1 MNKHKIYFYGALA
14 KEGQLPHGGGQV
26 GNAKTLKL
34 YKRLG
39 IDLVVIPKY
48 FSPENK
54 WLLPFVVLANYL
66 DFFKELL
73 WGNRSGN
80 LVHVSG
86 FYGAV
91 MWHEWLLVLT
101 SKILGYQTI
110 YEMRGGGA
118 QSYYTDMGAPY
129 RWAFKSTLRLADH
142 VFTQGEENVPLIK
155 KCCNTPIYYHP
166 NYVEVEYLKYGHN
179 KSIGDVINLVY
190 FGRLF
195 EQKRI
200 DLVVLT
206 LKEMVDLDMKATLE
220 LIGAFESVEYENGI
234 RKLIAAWG
242 LSDIVTIVP
251 KCSHKELAMRLAV
264 KHFFLFPSETPR
276 EGQSNALTEAMAFG
290 VVPISADAGFSRS
303 LIGDD
308 ELVFQVYTPI
318 KAASKVLDIFESD
331 SWLRYSEQMSQR
343 VRHLFSEDNQLRRLK
358 GYLDHIWDD

>member
-26 GNAKTLKL
+26 GNAKTIKL

-54 WLLPFVVLANYL
+54 WLLPFVVLANCF

-91 MWHEWLLVLT
+91 IWHEWLLVLT
-101 SKILGYQTI
+101 SKMLGYQTI

-118 QSYYTDMGAPY
+118 QGYYSDMGGAY
-129 RWAFKSTLRLADH
+129 RWAFKSTLRLANH
-142 VFTQGEENVPLIK
+142 VFTQGEENIPLIK
-155 KCCNTPIYYHP
+155 KCCSTPIYYHP
-166 NYVEVEYLKYGHN
+166 NYVEVEYLKYGREKN
-179 KSIGDVINLVY
+179 IGDVINLVY

-206 LKEMVDLDMKATLE
+206 LKEIVDLDMKATLE

-251 KCSHKELAMRLAV
+251 KCNHKELAMRLAD

-303 LIGDD
+303 LIGVD

-318 KAASKVLDIFESD
+318 KAATKMLDIID
-331 SWLRYSEQMSQR
+331 SKLWSGYSVFVSQR
-343 VRHLFSEDNQLRRLK
+343 VCKQFSEDNQLRRLK
-358 GYLDHIWDD
+358 EYLNQIL